1 MARPNPTV
9 IYHNENEQ
17 GRVLEVCAGDCVY
30 AVLYQ
35 GQPIQVRQ
43 RQHMDI
49 AYPSWKYAKSLYVN
63 SAHAFN
69 LADRLN
75 RMFNTDQFTVVKYP
89 GGRTVQR
96 HK

>member
-9 IYHNENEQ
+9 IYHNENSA

-49 AYPSWKYAKSLYVN
+49 AYPSWKYSKSLYVN
-63 SAHAFN
+63 SAHAFR

-75 RMFNTDQFTVVKYP
+75 SLFNTLDFSVVKYP
-89 GGRTVQR
+89 GGRSITR
-96 HK
+96 NK